1 MKELAISIRNY
12 NKDNYIDVIK
22 CIKKAGFK
30 NVFIEWYN
38 YDLELQENI
47 LNCARDNGLNV
58 IFAHLGYQNSNAIWL
73 DCEDGEKELKRYMND
88 IDVCHKN
95 GINLVIIHPTRKY
108 ENPGVTEI
116 GIERV
121 RKLVEY
127 ASQRGVKIAFENV
140 ELKGHLEAIVD
151 NISSNM
157 VGICFDAGHC
167 NLFYDGDFDVD
178 KFRDRVLT
186 IHLHDNFKEKDDH
199 NLPFDGTVDWD
210 KVIKQIVD
218 MNYDDYIVIESGYNG
233 YYSNISLEDY
243 YKLAFERGVKL
254 EKLFDLYKN
263 KKQ

>member
-1 MKELAISIRNY
+1 MKELAIAVRNY
-12 NKDNYIDVIK
+12 DKDNYKEIID
-22 CIKKAGFK
+22 CIKKSGFK

-58 IFAHLGYQNSNAIWL
+58 IFAHLGYQNSNAIWW
-73 DCEDGEKELKRYMND
+73 DNEAGDKELKRYMND
-88 IDVCHKN
+88 IDVCYKN

-108 ENPGVTEI
+108 ENPGITEI

-121 RKLVEY
+121 KKLVEY

-151 NISSNM
+151 NVSSNM
-157 VGICFDAGHC
+157 VGICFDVGHC
-167 NLFYDGDFDVD
+167 NLFYDGEFDVD
-178 KFRDRVLT
+178 KFKNKVLA

-210 KVIKQIVD
+210 RAIKQLKEL
-218 MNYDDYIVIESGYNG
+218 NYNSYITVESGKNDFYENLSYQE
-233 YYSNISLEDY
+233 YYE
-243 YKLAFERGVKL
+243 LAYQRGMEL
-254 EKLFDLYKN
+254 IRMIDS
-263 KKQ
+263 